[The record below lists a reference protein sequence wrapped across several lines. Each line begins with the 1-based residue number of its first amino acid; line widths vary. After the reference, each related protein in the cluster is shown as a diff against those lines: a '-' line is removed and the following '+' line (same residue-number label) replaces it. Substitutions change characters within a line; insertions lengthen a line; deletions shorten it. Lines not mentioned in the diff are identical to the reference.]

1 MMALVLIALAGL
13 PGVGKS
19 TFARALGRSLRAPVL
34 SVDPIEAALLRS
46 GIDRAQP
53 TGLAAYV
60 VAAAL
65 AERQLEIGL
74 TTIVDAANYVEP
86 GRQMWRELAA
96 QRSVPLRWIELLC
109 SDEAAHRARLEA
121 RGAYIPGF
129 HVVTWAD
136 VLRRRAET
144 EPWTDERL
152 VVDTA
157 APIEDL
163 VARALAYLSP

>member
-1 MMALVLIALAGL
+1 VLIALAGL

-19 TFARALGRSLRAPVL
+19 VFARELGRSLRAPVL

-65 AERQLEIGL
+65 AARQLEIGL
-74 TTIVDAANYVEP
+74 LTIVDAANYVEP
-86 GRQMWRELAA
+86 GRQTWRDLAA
-96 QRSVPLRWIELLC
+96 KQSVPLRWIELLC
-109 SDEAAHRARLEA
+109 SDEVAHRARLEA

-129 HVVTWAD
+129 DVVTWAD

-144 EPWTDERL
+144 EAWTDERL
-152 VVDTA
+152 VLDTV
-157 APIEDL
+157 APVEDL